1 LQLVASTAAA
11 SGSRFGAIYMLC
23 DQLTANR
30 GCGQPRPFGS
40 CWVDRA
46 AAASGS
52 RLFLVIVLFALAPS
66 AAAAGP
72 SSRFG
77 GL

>member
-1 LQLVASTAAA
+1 MLYDQLAAHRGSRQLRP
-11 SGSRFGAIYMLC
+11 SGSGRA
-23 DQLTANR
+23 
-30 GCGQPRPFGS
+30 
-40 CWVDRA
+40 DRA
-46 AAASGS
+46 AATSGS